1 MATEFN
7 IWDNERKIRAI
18 KKCGQSL
25 IDNAESIIGNYKYSK
40 GVIVT
45 CYVDDLDAEP
55 YINVSTEFYPEGNFE
70 LKG

>member
-7 IWDNERKIRAI
+7 IWNNERKIKAI
-18 KKCGQSL
+18 KDCGQAL
-25 IDNAESIIGNYKYSK
+25 VDNAESIVGGYKYSK

-55 YINVSTEFYPEGNFE
+55 YINVSADFYPEGNFE
-70 LKG
+70 LKE